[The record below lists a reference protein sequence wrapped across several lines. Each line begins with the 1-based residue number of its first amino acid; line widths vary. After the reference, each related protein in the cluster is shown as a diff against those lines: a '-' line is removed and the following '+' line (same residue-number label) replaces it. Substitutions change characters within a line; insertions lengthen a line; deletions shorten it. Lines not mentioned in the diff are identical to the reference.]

1 MPARRRYQMGDVQ
14 DSELTKLLL
23 DEKSNDPHVEVPV
36 QQPRQIHAYP
46 LNFLNHSFSLPLLCF
61 FAVGAM
67 LFIYLLSGIVLP
79 FSFAASSLETRQ
91 DGLSSFI
98 AQEQPIA
105 LAGALANIGGLN
117 SSWVKGAS
125 PGMVVASPSTVN
137 PDYFYSWTRDSALTY
152 AMLIDE
158 LILGNTGLR
167 KTIEDYTNAQAILQ
181 TIANPSGLL
190 WPSGE
195 GLGEPKFYTNITTFT
210 GAWGRPQR
218 DGPALRATA
227 FMNLAP
233 VLFNLNETDTFLEI
247 YWPLILNDLNYV
259 GQYWNQTGFD
269 LWEEVQGSS
278 FFTISVQHRALVQG
292 ALLAQQLN
300 TTCAAC
306 DQAPQ
311 ILCFLQNNFW
321 NSASGFLTAD
331 INTDIDRSGI
341 NADPIL
347 GSIHVFDANASCDA
361 GSYQPCNSQMLA
373 THKVLVD
380 SFRNLNWPVNAN
392 ASVGT
397 AILIGRYPEDTYYS
411 GGAWPLCTLALAEM
425 LYDAVAQINRT
436 GTLNVDSTNLGFL
449 RDLSPHV
456 TVGPYTGQSM
466 TAILSIVTTYADGF
480 VSAVQAHLPTN
491 GSISEQFD
499 HNTGISTSASKLTW
513 SFASFV
519 TMARRRAGHF
529 PPSWGASSQQATTNL
544 TADQCQSST
553 YDATGQYTPAVAA
566 GAPCLSEVLF
576 TVNATTVYGQEVYVV
591 GNVTQLGG
599 VLDDAASVVVH
610 LSAANYTASRPEWFV
625 DTMLPAGEVV
635 AYQYALLSG
644 GQYVFDQQVRSVVVP
659 GCGSGGVVTTDD
671 AVEFS

>member
-1 MPARRRYQMGDVQ
+1 MHVRRRYQMGDLQ
-14 DSELTKLLL
+14 DPELTELLV
-23 DEKSNDPHVEVPV
+23 DEKSKNPHVNVPV
-36 QQPRQIHAYP
+36 QQPRQIHAFL
-46 LNFLNHSFSLPLLCF
+46 LNVLNHSFSLPLLCF

-67 LFIYLLSGIVLP
+67 LFIYLLCGIVLP
-79 FSFAASSLETRQ
+79 FSFAAPSLKTRQ
-91 DGLSSFI
+91 DDLSSFI
-98 AQEQPIA
+98 AVEQPIA

-117 SSWVKGAS
+117 SSWVEGAS

-152 AMLIDE
+152 AMLIGE
-158 LILGNTGLR
+158 LILGNTSLR
-167 KTIEDYTNAQAILQ
+167 KTIEDYTTAQAILQ
-181 TIANPSGLL
+181 TIANPSGSL
-190 WPSGE
+190 WPSGD
-195 GLGEPKFYTNITTFT
+195 GLGEPKFYTNTTTFT

-227 FMNLAP
+227 IMNLAP

-331 INTDIDRSGI
+331 INTDIDRSGV

-361 GSYQPCNSQMLA
+361 GSYQPCNSHMLA
-373 THKVLVD
+373 THKVVVD

-392 ASVGT
+392 ASAGT
-397 AILIGRYPEDTYYS
+397 AILIGRYPEDTYYD

-436 GTLNVDSTNLGFL
+436 GTLNVDSTNLGFF
-449 RDLSPHV
+449 RDLSPDV
-456 TVGPYTGQSM
+456 TVGPYTSESM
-466 TAILSIVTTYADGF
+466 TAILSNVTTYADGF

-519 TMARRRAGHF
+519 TMARRRAGQI
-529 PPSWGASSQQATTNL
+529 PPSWGASSQQGTTNL
-544 TADQCQSST
+544 TAEQCQSSS
-553 YDATGQYTPAVAA
+553 YDGTGQYTPAVAA

-599 VLDDAASVVVH
+599 VLNNAASVVVH

-635 AYQYALLSG
+635 AYEYALLSG
-644 GQYVFDQQVRSVVVP
+644 GEWVFDQQVRTVAVS

-671 AVEFS
+671 AVDFS

>member
-1 MPARRRYQMGDVQ
+1 
-14 DSELTKLLL
+14 
-23 DEKSNDPHVEVPV
+23 
-36 QQPRQIHAYP
+36 
-46 LNFLNHSFSLPLLCF
+46 
-61 FAVGAM
+61 M

-79 FSFAASSLETRQ
+79 FSFAAPSLDARQ
-91 DGLSSFI
+91 DDLSSFI
-98 AQEQPIA
+98 AVEQPIA
-105 LAGALANIGGLN
+105 LAGALANIGGL
-117 SSWVKGAS
+117 SSTWVEGAS

-137 PDYFYSWTRDSALTY
+137 PNYFYSWTRDSALTY
-152 AMLIDE
+152 AMIIDE
-158 LILGNTGLR
+158 LILGNTSLR
-167 KTIEDYTNAQAILQ
+167 KTIEDYTHAQAVLQ
-181 TIANPSGLL
+181 TIANPSGSL
-190 WPSGE
+190 WPYGN

-218 DGPALRATA
+218 DGPALRAIA

-233 VLFNLNETDTFLEI
+233 VLFNLDETDTFLEI

-259 GQYWNQTGFD
+259 GQYWNETGFD

-292 ALLAQQLN
+292 ALLSQQLN

-321 NSASGFLTAD
+321 NAADGFLIAD

-347 GSIHVFDANASCDA
+347 ASIHVFDADASCDA
-361 GSYQPCNSQMLA
+361 GDYQPCNSQMLA
-373 THKVLVD
+373 THKTLVD
-380 SFRNLNWPVNAN
+380 SFRKLNWPVNQN
-392 ASVGT
+392 AST
-397 AILIGRYPEDTYYS
+397 TDAILIGRYPEDVYFD

-436 GTLNVDSTNLGFL
+436 GTLNVNDINLGFF
-449 RDLSPHV
+449 RGVSPDV
-456 TVGPYTGQSM
+456 AVGTYTGDAMS
-466 TAILSIVTTYADGF
+466 AILINVTTYADGF

-499 HNTGISTSASKLTW
+499 HNTGESTSASKLTW

-519 TMARRRAGHF
+519 TMARRRAGQF
-529 PPSWGASSQQATTNL
+529 PPSWGAGSSQGTTNL
-544 TADQCQSST
+544 TADQCQSSS
-553 YDATGQYTPAVAA
+553 YDATGQYLPAIAA

-576 TVNATTVYGQEVYVV
+576 TINATTTFGQEVYVV

-599 VLDDAASVVVH
+599 VLGDAASVVVH
-610 LSAANYTASRPEWFV
+610 LDAANYTASRPEWFV
-625 DTMLPAGEVV
+625 DTMMPAGEVV
-635 AYQYALLSG
+635 AYQYVLLTG
-644 GQYVFDQQVRSVVVP
+644 GEWVFDSQVRSVVVP
-659 GCGSGGVVTTDD
+659 GCGSGGVVTTND
-671 AVEFS
+671 AVDFS